1 MRQNRSEKDP
11 RAAREVARYGSL
23 LFGVAAAVT
32 ALGLLFPH
40 QPQAEEGG
48 LLGVAVAAGAIAITM
63 RVRGERFAAWGFALA
78 VALGTTLVT
87 FSLVFNGERSG
98 GAAGG
103 DEVYYLWVAMY
114 SAHFFGRRAL
124 AFQVA
129 FIALAYGMAL
139 YIIDPGPVAV
149 SRWLT
154 IIGLVAGAATIVR
167 ALTERNDQLVRD
179 LDKTARTDR
188 LTGLPNRLAFEEL
201 FGEEIARSER
211 NGRPLTL
218 VLADVDR
225 LKAIN
230 DRWGHAAGDVALAQ
244 VGQAMRAQLR
254 PIDTPA
260 RIGGD
265 EFAILMPDREP
276 AAAAAAASRLG
287 MAVQRGSDEPT
298 CTVALTFGQAT
309 FPRDGDIATDLM
321 RTADIALYA
330 AKPPS
335 QSRDGRLCELLS
347 GPGGGCGSG
356 DGGRSRIWSTF
367 RSGQRRD
374 RM

>member
-1 MRQNRSEKDP
+1 MRQNLSEKGP
-11 RAAREVARYGSL
+11 RAAREIAWYGSP

-48 LLGVAVAAGAIAITM
+48 LLGVAVAAGAVAITM

-154 IIGLVAGAATIVR
+154 ILGLVAGAATIVR
-167 ALTERNDQLVRD
+167 VLTERKR
-179 LDKTARTDR
+179 
-188 LTGLPNRLAFEEL
+188 
-201 FGEEIARSER
+201 
-211 NGRPLTL
+211 
-218 VLADVDR
+218 
-225 LKAIN
+225 
-230 DRWGHAAGDVALAQ
+230 
-244 VGQAMRAQLR
+244 
-254 PIDTPA
+254 PA
-260 RIGGD
+260 R
-265 EFAILMPDREP
+265 P
-276 AAAAAAASRLG
+276 
-287 MAVQRGSDEPT
+287 
-298 CTVALTFGQAT
+298 
-309 FPRDGDIATDLM
+309 
-321 RTADIALYA
+321 
-330 AKPPS
+330 
-335 QSRDGRLCELLS
+335 
-347 GPGGGCGSG
+347 
-356 DGGRSRIWSTF
+356 RSRQNGTDGSAH
-367 RSGQRRD
+367 RAAQPSGVRRTIRRRD
-374 RM
+374 RTKREQWQTSHPGTC